1 MLKLIVLDPGHFHAA
16 LLQKTM
22 YPDIDPTV
30 RVYAEDGPE
39 LADYLKKIESYNA
52 RDQSP
57 TAWRMDVRAGPDFL
71 DRFSADKAGDLVV
84 IAGNNRR
91 KTEYIMRAVDAGMHV
106 LADKPMAID
115 ARGFDSLRRA
125 FADAEARRVLLYDIM
140 TERHE
145 ITTMLQKAFSRI
157 PSVFGELLPGSVQE
171 PSVVKESV
179 HHFAKLVSGT
189 PVKRP
194 PWFFDVE
201 QQGEGLVD
209 ITTHLV
215 DLVQWECFPGARL
228 DFDADIRILGAK
240 RWPTGISPVQFAQL
254 TQLQSFP
261 DYLRKDVHEGSLHVY
276 ANGEIDYRIK
286 GVHAKVRVLWNFEA
300 PAGAGDTHYSVLRG
314 SKTNLVIRQG
324 AAEAWQPVLY
334 IEAATSTATAE
345 LPSVLEH
352 AMTEVRAAYPGVG
365 VERFGQEWRVVVP
378 QSYHIGHEAH
388 FAQVAVEFLR
398 YVGEGALPAWEVPGM
413 LAKYRTTTSALALAR
428 DGSRRTS

>member
-179 HHFAKLVSGT
+179 HHFAKLVSGA

-240 RWPTGISPVQFAQL
+240 RWPTGISPAQFAQL

-324 AAEAWQPVLY
+324 AEQKYKPVLY
-334 IEAATSTATAE
+334 VERNPSVTPAAHEAA
-345 LPSVLEH
+345 LN
-352 AMTEVRAAYPGVG
+352 AAVERLQGKWPGVAVRREG
-365 VERFGQEWRVVVP
+365 DHFAVDVP
-378 QSYHIGHEAH
+378 AKYDVGHESH
-388 FAQVAVEFLR
+388 FAQVTSDFLR
-398 YVGEGALPAWEVPGM
+398 YLREGKLPEWEVPNM
-413 LAKYRTTTSALALAR
+413 LVKYATIMEAYRM
-428 DGSRRTS
+428 SR